1 MEKTTCPLCGKP
13 SAILVEGRV
22 EHWHCGGCHREWPK
36 GDGILSEDVRWK
48 DDDGEIRH

>member
-1 MEKTTCPLCGKP
+1 MEKTTCPLCGRQ
-13 SAILVEGRV
+13 SAILVEGHV
-22 EHWHCGGCHREWPK
+22 EHWHCGVCHREWPK